1 MNSLT
6 EAMMENLQ
14 LIMRPPAAPEPKT
27 PACWVTE
34 GMYTF
39 CYRVMFEAGYLT
51 IFGRDLMGQD
61 AQKALILKKLD
72 NFKEFDKIFPA
83 LVAGLPIHV
92 FKTAHHA
99 REKLAEG
106 LRHENLGNRDHMSEL
121 VRFLNDMLSTLDDME
136 KAKTQLAVLW
146 ASQANTIPAT
156 FWSLFQMMR

>member
-1 MNSLT
+1 
-6 EAMMENLQ
+6 MENLQ
-14 LIMRPPAAPEPKT
+14 LVMRPPVVPESKMS
-27 PACWVTE
+27 AWVTE
-34 GMYTF
+34 GMYSF

-51 IFGRDLMGQD
+51 LFGKDLTEQD
-61 AQKALILKKLD
+61 AQKALILNDLD

-92 FKTAHHA
+92 FKAAHHA

-106 LRHENLGNRDHMSEL
+106 LRHENLGKRDHMSEL
-121 VRFLNDMLSTLDDME
+121 VRFLNDLLSTLDDME

-156 FWSLFQMMR
+156 FWSLFQMIR